1 MRFGCHFKRE
11 SEEESREF
19 VLRFE
24 SLRAIDKMKSCERLE
39 KGIYMIETLRYGVMN
54 MYSLFVCREVKNS
67 LYRKVFQSISH
78 SLKNELCR
86 KVLKV
91 KRSGRLCDIV
101 EIPCLK
107 LSFRNFKQFVRLL
120 SILK

>member
-1 MRFGCHFKRE
+1 
-11 SEEESREF
+11 

-54 MYSLFVCREVKNS
+54 MYSLSVCREVKNG
-67 LYRKVFQSISH
+67 LYRKVLQSISH

-86 KVLKV
+86 KVLKM
-91 KRSGRLCDIV
+91 KGSGRLCDIV

-107 LSFRNFKQFVRLL
+107 LSFRNFKQIVRLL
-120 SILK
+120 SNFEIKLI

>member
-11 SEEESREF
+11 SERESREF

-54 MYSLFVCREVKNS
+54 MYSLSVCREVKNG
-67 LYRKVFQSISH
+67 LYRKVLQSISH

-86 KVLKV
+86 KVLKM
-91 KRSGRLCDIV
+91 KDRGDFAI
-101 EIPCLK
+101 
-107 LSFRNFKQFVRLL
+107 
-120 SILK
+120 